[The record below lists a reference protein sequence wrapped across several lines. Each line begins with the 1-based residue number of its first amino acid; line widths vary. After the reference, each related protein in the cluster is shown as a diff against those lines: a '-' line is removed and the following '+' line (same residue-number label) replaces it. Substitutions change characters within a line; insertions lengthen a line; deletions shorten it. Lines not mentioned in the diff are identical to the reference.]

1 MKDGGRVG
9 DVTLRTS
16 RYRVSG
22 MDCGSCAA
30 KIETALR
37 RVPGIREVRVSVPG
51 GTVTIA
57 HEAALGSDAVVRPLS
72 ALGYGAAPADP
83 AAEAAAPACGGGGCG
98 HGHSDAAHAHTH
110 SHSHADPAEGPWWR
124 GRKAVL
130 TLAAG
135 AALAAATLVGLLV
148 PETERW
154 AFPLALMV
162 GLVPVA
168 RRALAAARAG
178 TPFSIETLMTVAGVG
193 ALVIGAVEEAAT
205 VLVLFLVGELLEGVA
220 AGRARAGIRGL
231 TALVP
236 DTALLVRDGAAPQAV
251 PAAGLAV
258 GSVIL
263 VRPGDRVAADGIV
276 LSGSSAV
283 DESPVTGE
291 SVPKPKGAGDPVF
304 AGTINADGALR
315 VRVTA
320 AARDNTIARTV
331 RLVEEAQESKAPTER
346 LIDRFARFYTPGIV
360 AVAVLVAVVPP
371 LVFGGGWTEW
381 IYRALAVLLIGCP
394 CALVISTPAAIAA
407 GLSNGARRGLLLK
420 GGAVLE
426 ALGRITTVAFDKT
439 GTLTEGKPRVTD
451 LIPLRG
457 GGGGGSEAELLAAAA
472 ALEAG
477 SSHPLARAILA
488 AAAERGIAPPAADE
502 VAALPGAGLQGRVGG
517 LAVALLSPNAAAPS
531 LSAEQAERVAALA
544 QAGKTVSVLLVD
556 GQAAGV
562 IALRDEPRADA
573 RQGIEALDRAGIR
586 SLMVTGDTA
595 QIAGAV
601 AGLLG
606 VEAHA
611 QLLPEDKLRIVRDL
625 QAGGQRV
632 AKVGDGINDAPALAA
647 ADVGIAMGGGT
658 DVALET
664 ADAAILHGRVGD
676 VAAMVALSRRTMANI
691 RQNIALALG
700 LKTVFLATT
709 VLGVTGLWPAILAD
723 TGATVLVTANA
734 LRLLSVRS

>member
-1 MKDGGRVG
+1 MHGMGDGVRTG
-9 DVTLRTS
+9 DTALRTS

-37 RVPGIREVRVSVPG
+37 RVPGIRAVRVSVPG
-51 GTVTIA
+51 GTVTIS
-57 HEAALGSDAVVRPLS
+57 HEAALGADAVVRPLA

-83 AAEAAAPACGGGGCG
+83 VAEPAAPDCGGSCCG
-98 HGHSDAAHAHTH
+98 SAHSDDGHSHAVH
-110 SHSHADPAEGPWWR
+110 SHSHADPTEAPWWR

-135 AALAAATLVGLLV
+135 AALAAATLLGLLV
-148 PETERW
+148 PETEPW

-178 TPFSIETLMTVAGVG
+178 TPFSIETLMTVAAVG

-236 DTALLVRDGAAPQAV
+236 DTALLEQDGAAPQAV

-283 DESPVTGE
+283 DDSPVTGE

-320 AARDNTIARTV
+320 AARDNTIARIV

-346 LIDRFARFYTPGIV
+346 LIDRFARLYTPGIV
-360 AVAVLVAVVPP
+360 AVAALVAVVPP
-371 LVFGGGWTEW
+371 LVSGGDWTEW

-426 ALGRITTVAFDKT
+426 ALGRVTTVAFDKT
-439 GTLTEGKPRVTD
+439 GTLTEGRPRVTD
-451 LIPLRG
+451 LIPFS
-457 GGGGGSEAELLAAAA
+457 GSEAELLADAA

-477 SSHPLARAILA
+477 SSHPLARAILT

-502 VAALPGAGLQGRVGG
+502 VTALPGAGLQGRVGE
-517 LAVALLSPNAAAPS
+517 LAVALLSPRAAAPS
-531 LSAEQAERVAALA
+531 LTAEQAERATALA
-544 QAGKTVSVLLVD
+544 QAGKTVSVLLVE
-556 GQAAGV
+556 GRAAGL

-573 RQGIEALDRAGIR
+573 RQGIEALDRAGVR

-595 QIAGAV
+595 QTAGAV
-601 AGLLG
+601 AGMLG

-676 VAAMVALSRRTMANI
+676 VAAMVALSRRTMATI

-700 LKTVFLATT
+700 LKAVFLVTT